1 MKRAGRLLFLSAFLA
16 SAALAARAQAP
27 TAELKPPA
35 AVVKFSWSKERAN
48 WERDPFGGPLEN
60 FDEMRARARNER
72 QVDDAKRGGGG
83 IATDHAARRA
93 RADAAN
99 AEAVRREAKPPR
111 YGFLYKAT
119 FRNDAPKAIRVIDWD
134 YVFTDAMTGEE
145 LGRRQFTSEEEIGP
159 GRKKELS
166 FFVPSPP
173 ALRISAHSLDR
184 GERDGLVER
193 VEVVRVLYE
202 DGSTWLQPDPAR
214 PPN

>member
-1 MKRAGRLLFLSAFLA
+1 MRSAERVLILLA
-16 SAALAARAQAP
+16 SAALAAHAQTPAP
-27 TAELKPPA
+27 AQGPPA
-35 AVVKFSWSKERAN
+35 VVLKFSWGKERVD

-72 QVDDAKRGGGG
+72 RVDDAKRGGGG
-83 IATDHAARRA
+83 MGADHATRQA

-99 AEAVRREAKPPR
+99 VEAVRRNAKPPR

-119 FRNDAPKAIRVIDWD
+119 FRNDAQKTIREVDWD
-134 YVFTDAMTGEE
+134 YVFTDAATGEE
-145 LGRRQFTSEEEIGP
+145 LGRRQFTSEEQIGP

-173 ALRISAHSLDR
+173 TRRISAHALDR
-184 GERDGLVER
+184 RERDGLAER
-193 VEVVRVLYE
+193 VEVMRILYE
-202 DGSTWLQPDPAR
+202 DGSVWLNPGPAR